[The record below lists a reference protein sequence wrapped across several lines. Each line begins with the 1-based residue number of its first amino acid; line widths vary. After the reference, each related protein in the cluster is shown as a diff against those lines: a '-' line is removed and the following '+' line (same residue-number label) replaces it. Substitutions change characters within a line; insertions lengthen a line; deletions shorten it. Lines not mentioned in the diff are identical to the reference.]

1 MRLTPPSAPPSAPAS
16 PAVPAMVQRL
26 PVAGPAGPAVPASA
40 APPLPGGGAWAPGVA
55 GGGFGGPGAGGESL
69 LRTGSWS
76 WTAPSRDGAGSSSG
90 SSGPARPSTDT
101 ARVLQRVAEQAGLH
115 GVPLTAVPARTP
127 VTVQTTASSPPPTA
141 APPAQPGGGSSTGPT
156 SGADLDE
163 LARRLIEPVG
173 RLLRAELRRGRE
185 RAGRPYDGR
194 R

>member
-1 MRLTPPSAPPSAPAS
+1 MPLVRLTPPSAPAS
-16 PAVPAMVQRL
+16 PVAPAMVQRL

-40 APPLPGGGAWAPGVA
+40 TPPLPSGGAWAPGVA
-55 GGGFGGPGAGGESL
+55 GGGFGGPGAGGESP

-76 WTAPSRDGAGSSSG
+76 WTAPSRAGAGPSSG
-90 SSGPARPSTDT
+90 PSGPARPSTET
-101 ARVLQRVAEQAGLH
+101 ARVLQRVAEQAGLS

-127 VTVQTTASSPPPTA
+127 VTVQTASSPPPTA
-141 APPAQPGGGSSTGPT
+141 ARPPQPGGGSSTGSP